1 MAERPASF
9 WFEFYDETTI
19 IEDEAAQ
26 KKVPAEEEAEG
37 KEEEEEEEEVP
48 LVEPTTDQ
56 SAVDRATGSVV
67 LRCGYLF
74 FRPHGESLS
83 RKQPSVCVFQC
94 VLRCVCVC
102 ECVLGRVGFVP
113 SGAVFLDGFV
123 GRCSIC
129 GKKIRLLKTRFD

>member
-37 KEEEEEEEEVP
+37 KEEEEEEEVP

-94 VLRCVCVC
+94 VLRCVCVSVC
-102 ECVLGRVGFVP
+102 
-113 SGAVFLDGFV
+113 
-123 GRCSIC
+123 
-129 GKKIRLLKTRFD
+129 